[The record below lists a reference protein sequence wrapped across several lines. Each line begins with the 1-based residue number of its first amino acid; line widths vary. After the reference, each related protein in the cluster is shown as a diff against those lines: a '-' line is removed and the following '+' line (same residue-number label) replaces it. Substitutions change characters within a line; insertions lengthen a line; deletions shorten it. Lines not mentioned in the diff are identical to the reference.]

1 MQAFVQTGQG
11 AEDSRGGDREGKEGG
26 EAESA

>member
-1 MQAFVQTGQG
+1 MQVFVQTRRG
-11 AEDSRGGDREGKEGG
+11 AEDSRGDDREGKEGG